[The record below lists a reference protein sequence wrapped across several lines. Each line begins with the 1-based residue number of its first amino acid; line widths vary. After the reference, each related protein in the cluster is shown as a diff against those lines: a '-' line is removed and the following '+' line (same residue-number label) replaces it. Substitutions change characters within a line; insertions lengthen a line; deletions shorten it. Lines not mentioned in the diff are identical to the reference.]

1 MQIQMTQQ
9 VAKIVAETEKMTLN
23 EKQSLFWIMVEKWG
37 QENILNYN
45 TTNTNQMLITV
56 PKYLEIRKFGNEN
69 NSNNLF
75 FDNEKQVEEGNF
87 LDIPQRSLFVNALK
101 NIQKYN
107 TFEQIEDPIL
117 WQKQIRDDR

>member
-1 MQIQMTQQ
+1 MQIQMTEQ
-9 VAKIVAETEKMTLN
+9 VARIFEETEKMTLN

-69 NSNNLF
+69 ILKSNLQ
-75 FDNEKQVEEGNF
+75 KLQ
-87 LDIPQRSLFVNALK
+87 NACLNK
-101 NIQKYN
+101 D
-107 TFEQIEDPIL
+107 FEYSDEDFYL
-117 WQKQIRDDR
+117 QS

>member
-56 PKYLEIRKFGNEN
+56 PKYLEIRKVETRKSPFEN
-69 NSNNLF
+69 IKSWQGKLTE
-75 FDNEKQVEEGNF
+75 DIKIDEEEF
-87 LDIPQRSLFVNALK
+87 YQ
-101 NIQKYN
+101 
-107 TFEQIEDPIL
+107 
-117 WQKQIRDDR
+117 

>member
-9 VAKIVAETEKMTLN
+9 VARIFEETEKMTLN

-69 NSNNLF
+69 ILKSNLQ
-75 FDNEKQVEEGNF
+75 KLQ
-87 LDIPQRSLFVNALK
+87 NACLNK
-101 NIQKYN
+101 D
-107 TFEQIEDPIL
+107 FEYSDEDFYL
-117 WQKQIRDDR
+117 QS